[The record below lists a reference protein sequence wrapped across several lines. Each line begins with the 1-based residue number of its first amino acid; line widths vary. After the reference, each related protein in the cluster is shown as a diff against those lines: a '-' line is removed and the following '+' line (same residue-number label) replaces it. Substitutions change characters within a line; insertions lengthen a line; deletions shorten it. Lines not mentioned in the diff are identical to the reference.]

1 MKIHLYRYESTDHGT
16 FGRIQI
22 DGKYFHTLELPWI
35 DNKNNISCIPI
46 GEYETDIYPSSRF
59 GNVYLVKNVPG
70 RSGILI
76 HQGNFGGNKLKGLKS
91 NIEGCILLG
100 KSRGIISG
108 QKCVLNS
115 RIAVKEFMDTIHRQ
129 PFTLAIEN
137 TWGNNGLNQ
146 GA

>member
-1 MKIHLYRYESTDHGT
+1 MKIHLCRYESTDHGT

-22 DGKYFHTLELPWI
+22 DGKYFHTLELPWL
-35 DNKNNISCIPI
+35 NNEKTISCVPV
-46 GEYETDIYPSSRF
+46 GEYDCVIYPSKKF
-59 GNVYLVKNVPG
+59 GDVYLLKDVPNRLG
-70 RSGILI
+70 VLI
-76 HQGNFGGNKLKGLKS
+76 HQGNFGGNKFKGLKS
-91 NIEGCILLG
+91 DISGCILLG
-100 KSRGIISG
+100 KSRSVISG

-146 GA
+146 SA

>member
-1 MKIHLYRYESTDHGT
+1 MIIHLCRYESTDHGT

-22 DGKYFHTLELPWI
+22 DGKYFHTLELPWLN
-35 DNKNNISCIPI
+35 NKPNVSCIPI
-46 GEYETDIYPSSRF
+46 GTYDCETYPSSRF
-59 GNVYLVKNVPG
+59 GTVYLVKGVPG

-100 KSRGIISG
+100 KTRGIISG

-129 PFTLAIEN
+129 PFTLKIEN
-137 TWGNNGLNQ
+137 TWGDNGIQL
-146 GA
+146 